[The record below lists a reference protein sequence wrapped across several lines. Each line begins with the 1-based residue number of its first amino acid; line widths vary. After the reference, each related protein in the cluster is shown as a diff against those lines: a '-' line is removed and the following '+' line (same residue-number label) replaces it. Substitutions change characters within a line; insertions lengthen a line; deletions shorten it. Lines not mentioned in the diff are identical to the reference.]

1 MVSYALALERTGD
14 TFGAAKVAHIPL
26 KQGSVFDPTNNDC
39 VTLSLLLTRCR
50 STALVKSELRMI
62 ALHSSLPMTVR
73 VEAATALARKVGGKE
88 NEELLAVLQT

>member
-14 TFGAAKVAHIPL
+14 TFGAAKVAHIP
-26 KQGSVFDPTNNDC
+26 
-39 VTLSLLLTRCR
+39 LLTRCR